1 MPRPNRPSRPR
12 RKACPEC
19 GEPLGGDGTY
29 CRACGLD
36 VAAVE
41 ADERS
46 GGSSD
51 VELPRGYGGDDPS
64 GFDYD
69 DFLASEGLVGPH
81 RRTGKRLFWTIVA
94 VVLVVAF
101 LLAYAL

>member
-12 RKACPEC
+12 RAQCPEC

-46 GGSSD
+46 GGFAD
-51 VELPRGYGGDDPS
+51 VELPQGYGGDDPG

-69 DFLASEGLVGPH
+69 EFLESEGLVGPH
-81 RRTGKRLFWTIVA
+81 RRKGKRLLWTIVA

-101 LLAYAL
+101 ILAYAL